1 LSKLFGTDGV
11 RGVVGKELIPQFI
24 TKFALAV
31 GAFFNEGARI
41 LVGMDNR
48 GGNEAIKRIIEGTL
62 ILSGL
67 KVYDAGLTPTPALQY
82 VVKTEGF
89 DGGIMITASHNPPEY
104 SGIKVIGPHG
114 IEVDRDEER
123 IIEKYFWEE
132 KYRIV
137 SWRSAAE
144 KVVKYPFVNDL
155 YIDSIVSKVDVGKIS
170 RRGFKVLVDPAN
182 NVGALTTPKILK
194 KLGVKPIVVNGNLD
208 VEPARYPE
216 PTPDNLLETAKLVP
230 QYGCTL
236 GIAHD
241 GDADR
246 AILID
251 EKGRIHWG
259 DRTAV
264 LLAKHLVVNRGER
277 GRVYTGV
284 SSSTIIENVLK
295 QLNIE
300 VVWLKVG
307 SVDIAHAMRKAGDA
321 LCGFEE
327 NGGFMYPPHQ
337 YVRDGGI
344 TMALFLEYL
353 ATEAKNASELFDE
366 LPFYHTI
373 KTKYKM
379 SRDLALIVVEKVK
392 EEFRNERLI
401 TIDGVKVISNDYW
414 LLVRPSGTE
423 PLLRV
428 MIEARDEEVAKQ
440 LLERIDRLVNEVVN
454 K

>member
-1 LSKLFGTDGV
+1 MSKLFGTDGV

-251 EKGRIHWG
+251 EKGRVHWG

-264 LLAKHLVVNRGER
+264 LLAKHLVVNRGEK

>member
-251 EKGRIHWG
+251 EKGRVHWG

-264 LLAKHLVVNRGER
+264 LLAKHLVVNRGEK